1 MAVNYLKRIAVDII
15 ELEKNPLENIFI
27 HYDENDITTIYALI
41 IGLKNT
47 PYEDGFY
54 YFSLK
59 FPTDYP
65 SSPPVC
71 KFNTINNKIR
81 FNPNLYENGKICLSI
96 LGTWSGPS
104 WKPVMGLKSILLD
117 FQSLLHENP
126 IINEPMYNKLN
137 VNDIKSINYN
147 KILQYQNYNFSV
159 LEMYKRKD
167 YYPFFR
173 VYVDKYFKENYLN
186 IIEKLTE
193 LSKINNDIYIDIYP
207 WKNSSSKLEYNKLI
221 NKYKNIE
228 I

>member
-15 ELEKNPLENIFI
+15 ELEKDPLENIFI

-41 IGLKNT
+41 IGSKNT

-65 SSPPVC
+65 SSPPAC

-126 IINEPMYNKLN
+126 IINEPMYNKLD